1 MPIIAGREKMPT
13 VDERYTLSY
22 MTLRQAIG
30 WLGLFMPLSVRLGGW
45 IFEGIFSTDSISAYY
60 YTDMRDF
67 FVSTM
72 VLVGVLLAC
81 YRTPEKQD
89 TWVGLFTGLAAIG
102 IGVFPLD
109 PTFAPE
115 IIRKYPDMI
124 SAKCYLNEGLLGFHF
139 YFVVAFSLLAFYLVY
154 FRFRALTPANLTP
167 QKMMRNRI
175 YKIAGLAMLAAS
187 IAILFL
193 TFYEKGSSIFWP
205 ESIAVVAFATA
216 WLVKGQVFMGDRT
229 N

>member
-1 MPIIAGREKMPT
+1 MHT
-13 VDERYTLSY
+13 NDERYYLSY

-30 WLGLFMPLSVRLGGW
+30 LLGLLMPLSVRLGGW

-67 FVSTM
+67 LVSTM

-89 TWVGLFTGLAAIG
+89 TWVGLLTGLTAIG
-102 IGVFPLD
+102 VGVFPMD

-115 IIRKYPDMI
+115 IISKYPDMI
-124 SAKCYLNEGLLGFHF
+124 SGKCYVNKGLLGFHF
-139 YFVVAFSLLAFYLVY
+139 YFVVAFSLLAFYMVY
-154 FRFRALTPANLTP
+154 FRFCALTPANPTP
-167 QKMMRNRI
+167 QKIMRNRI
-175 YKIAGLAMLAAS
+175 YKICGGVMLAS
-187 IAILFL
+187 SFFILFL
-193 TFYEKGSSIFWP
+193 NVHEKGASIFWP
-205 ESIAVVAFATA
+205 EAVAVAAFSVA
-216 WLVKGQVFMGDRT
+216 WLVKGHVFMGDRK